1 MGMLY
6 ENKEEIEKIGKII
19 DFVKE
24 NNIDKDEDRL
34 SRSQDFYHETERYNY
49 WVTKRKFHNEF
60 TPDILVIDKKSEK
73 VEKWGID
80 VFTAYYKD
88 GEVILILNETDINKR
103 YAELF
108 A

>member
-1 MGMLY
+1 MGILY
-6 ENKEEIEKIGKII
+6 ENKEENEKIGKII

-24 NNIDKDEDRL
+24 NNIDKDEDRI
-34 SRSQDFYHETERYNY
+34 SRSQDFYYETERYSY

-60 TPDILVIDKKSEK
+60 TPDILVIEKKGEKSER
-73 VEKWGID
+73 WGTE

-88 GEVILILNETDINKR
+88 GEVVLIHNETDINER